1 MSETLAIDG
10 GVPVRDTEAS
20 KWPTWPDNTKR
31 EWEEEIVPI
40 LKEVYLD
47 QTEGLPAP
55 VGHRFG
61 QAFAAYCDAAYGV
74 MMPSGTT
81 SIAAGL
87 SAALDLDGTEF
98 QRLVW
103 SELARIPF
111 GATSTY
117 GATAE
122 AIGRPAAARAVGA
135 ATGRNPAPV
144 IVPCHR
150 VVGAS
155 GSLTGF
161 AGGLDTKRA
170 LLAHEAEV
178 AGTGRKGRLPGF

>member
-20 KWPTWPDNTKR
+20 PWPTWPDNTER

-40 LKEVYLD
+40 LKEVYLG

-87 SAALDLDGTEF
+87 SAALDLDG
-98 QRLVW
+98 LVD
-103 SELARIPF
+103 SGEVIIPTTPLLPQQARPSRC
-111 GATSTY
+111 G
-117 GATAE
+117 
-122 AIGRPAAARAVGA
+122 
-135 ATGRNPAPV
+135 
-144 IVPCHR
+144 
-150 VVGAS
+150 
-155 GSLTGF
+155 
-161 AGGLDTKRA
+161 A
-170 LLAHEAEV
+170 LLPWSILI
-178 AGTGRKGRLPGF
+178 R

>member
-1 MSETLAIDG
+1 MAPVEPASLATRAIATPIGDLT
-10 GVPVRDTEAS
+10 VVAS
-20 KWPTWPDNTKR
+20 KRGVR
-31 EWEEEIVPI
+31 EVRWGRESDDTTRAE
-40 LKEVYLD
+40 
-47 QTEGLPAP
+47 
-55 VGHRFG
+55 
-61 QAFAAYCDAAYGV
+61 AAAIEHLERAV
-74 MMPSGTT
+74 NQ
-81 SIAAGL
+81 L
-87 SAALDLDGTEF
+87 SEYFHGERRDFDVELDLVGTEF

-111 GATSTY
+111 GATNTY
-117 GATAE
+117 GAIAE
-122 AIGRPAAARAVGA
+122 EVGRPAAARAVGA

-170 LLAHEAEV
+170 LLVHEATV
-178 AGTGRKGRLPGF
+178 AAAGREGRLPGF

>member
-1 MSETLAIDG
+1 MASVEAGPLAI
-10 GVPVRDTEAS
+10 
-20 KWPTWPDNTKR
+20 
-31 EWEEEIVPI
+31 
-40 LKEVYLD
+40 
-47 QTEGLPAP
+47 QTIATP
-55 VGHRFG
+55 VGDLTVVASAHGIREVRWG
-61 QAFAAYCDAAYGV
+61 HESGDATRAEAAAIEHLERAVKQLGEYFRGERREFD
-74 MMPSGTT
+74 
-81 SIAAGL
+81 L
-87 SAALDLDGTEF
+87 ALDLEGTEF

-111 GATSTY
+111 GATNTY
-117 GATAE
+117 GAIAGE
-122 AIGRPAAARAVGA
+122 VGRPAAARAVGA

-170 LLAHEAEV
+170 LLAHEATV
-178 AGTGRKGRLPGF
+178 AGAGREGRLPGF

>member
-1 MSETLAIDG
+1 MATVEASTLAIGAVATPIGDLTVLASAQGVREVRWGRERDG
-10 GVPVRDTEAS
+10 GNRPEPKAGKHLEHAIAQLGEYFRGER
-20 KWPTWPDNTKR
+20 R
-31 EWEEEIVPI
+31 EFDV
-40 LKEVYLD
+40 
-47 QTEGLPAP
+47 
-55 VGHRFG
+55 
-61 QAFAAYCDAAYGV
+61 
-74 MMPSGTT
+74 
-81 SIAAGL
+81 
-87 SAALDLDGTEF
+87 ALDLDGTEF

>member
-1 MSETLAIDG
+1 MASVEAGPLATRTIATPIGDLTVVASAHGIRAVRWGCESGDATRAETAAIEHLERAVSQLSEYFRG
-10 GVPVRDTEAS
+10 ERRDF
-20 KWPTWPDNTKR
+20 D
-31 EWEEEIVPI
+31 
-40 LKEVYLD
+40 L
-47 QTEGLPAP
+47 
-55 VGHRFG
+55 
-61 QAFAAYCDAAYGV
+61 
-74 MMPSGTT
+74 
-81 SIAAGL
+81 
-87 SAALDLDGTEF
+87 ALDLEGTEF

-111 GATSTY
+111 GATNTY
-117 GATAE
+117 GAIAE
-122 AIGRPAAARAVGA
+122 EVGRPAAARAVGA

-170 LLAHEAEV
+170 LLTHEATV
-178 AGTGRKGRLPGF
+178 AGAGREGRLPGF

>member
-1 MSETLAIDG
+1 MAPVDPAPLATRAIATPIGDLTVVASARGVREVQWGRERDG
-10 GVPVRDTEAS
+10 GSRPEPRA
-20 KWPTWPDNTKR
+20 R
-31 EWEEEIVPI
+31 EH
-40 LKEVYLD
+40 LD
-47 QTEGLPAP
+47 RAVSQLGEYFRGERREFDL
-55 VGHRFG
+55 
-61 QAFAAYCDAAYGV
+61 
-74 MMPSGTT
+74 
-81 SIAAGL
+81 
-87 SAALDLDGTEF
+87 ALDLEGTEF

-111 GATSTY
+111 GETRSY
-117 GATAE
+117 GVIAGE
-122 AIGRPAAARAVGA
+122 VGRAAAARAVGA

-161 AGGLDTKRA
+161 AGGLDRKRA

-178 AGTGRKGRLPGF
+178 AGGGREGRLPGF